1 MAGDVVVPGVLVRA
15 EWSLERTEITEHLP
29 VILVHPQLLL
39 FLVILDVLENDV
51 VEVDCI

>member
-1 MAGDVVVPGVLVRA
+1 MVVTGVLVRA
-15 EWSLERTEITEHLP
+15 GWSFERTEITEYLP

-39 FLVILDVLENDV
+39 FLVVLDVLEDYV